1 MINRSANAQIK
12 DIKTRGGLQRASI
25 AEVPK
30 CNHPVAASR

>member
-12 DIKTRGGLQRASI
+12 DIKASGGLQRASI

-30 CNHPVAASR
+30 CNPREKS